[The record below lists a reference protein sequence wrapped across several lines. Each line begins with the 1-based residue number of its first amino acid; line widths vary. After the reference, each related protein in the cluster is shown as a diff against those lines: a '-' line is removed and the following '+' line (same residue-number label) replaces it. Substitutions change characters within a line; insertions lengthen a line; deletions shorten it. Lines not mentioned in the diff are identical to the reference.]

1 MGLHREL
8 FQKRFSF
15 KTTSVMLTAV
25 YNIDIKKK
33 NNELTDIF
41 KSRLND
47 LRDKIEEM
55 SEDDIETEKANKIV
69 DIVETFL
76 DFNK

>member
-1 MGLHREL
+1 
-8 FQKRFSF
+8 
-15 KTTSVMLTAV
+15 MLTAV
-25 YNIDIKKK
+25 YNIDIKNK
-33 NNELTDIF
+33 NNELADIF
-41 KSRLND
+41 KSGLND